1 MMEDFQTAIV
11 PVELSDGAI
20 VNIEATVRGEQQVSS
35 QTQLFAPV
43 KDTIKAVAREMLGIL
58 EEAQPDKVRSGENI
72 TLFSTDRGRNRVA
85 NVYPAPNRGDRSRN
99 GFFCCAETF
108 AHLRPCGEK
117 GG

>member
-58 EEAQPDKVRSGENI
+58 EEAQPDKVSIKLGIEVAVESGQLTAFVVKGSSKANLEV
-72 TLFSTDRGRNRVA
+72 TLEWGKS
-85 NVYPAPNRGDRSRN
+85 P
-99 GFFCCAETF
+99 
-108 AHLRPCGEK
+108 
-117 GG
+117 